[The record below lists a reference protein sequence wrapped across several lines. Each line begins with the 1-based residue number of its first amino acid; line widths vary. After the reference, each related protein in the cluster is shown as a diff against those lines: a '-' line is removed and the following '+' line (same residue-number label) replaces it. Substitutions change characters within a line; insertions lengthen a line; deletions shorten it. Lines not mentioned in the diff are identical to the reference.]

1 MNNIS
6 KIKDFIINEN
16 ESKMIINQVSDNIG
30 LFYNSLITNFCD
42 TEKIR
47 LVNNSGLEIIES
59 QNLFLNKEIKLFI
72 SKNKS
77 LVAKM
82 LEMNDKIIV
91 ISDYKTFKQFTNR
104 TLSINGY
111 EYHNDIKDYIKNEHK
126 IGDLN
131 LIEFCI
137 TNPHLAFS
145 EISKYLINS
154 NGYIKDTDISEKNNF
169 ILDLRKK
176 LFNLKRNNGNVK
188 SIYENLKKEIKYKKF
203 SFLIYWSKNYTAL
216 NFHKKF

>member
-30 LFYNSLITNFCD
+30 LFYTGVITNFCEA
-42 TEKIR
+42 EKIR
-47 LVNNSGLEIIES
+47 VVKNLSLEIIDS
-59 QNLFLNKEIKLFI
+59 QDLFLDKEIKFFF
-72 SKNKS
+72 SNNKNLITKI
-77 LVAKM
+77 
-82 LEMNDKIIV
+82 LEMNDKTIV
-91 ISDYKTFKQFTNR
+91 VSDYKTFRQFTNR

-111 EYHNDIKDYIKNEHK
+111 EYHNDIKNYIRNEHK
-126 IGDLN
+126 IDDFN

-154 NGYIKDTDISEKNNF
+154 NGYIKDTEISEKNNF
-169 ILDLRKK
+169 ILDLRKE
-176 LFNLKRNNGNVK
+176 LFDLKRNNRNIK

-203 SFLIYWSKNYTAL
+203 NFLTY
-216 NFHKKF
+216 

>member
-1 MNNIS
+1 MDNIS

-30 LFYNSLITNFCD
+30 LFYTSVITNFCKA
-42 TEKIR
+42 EKIR
-47 LVNNSGLEIIES
+47 VVKNLNLERIDS
-59 QNLFLNKEIKLFI
+59 QNLFLDKEIMLFF
-72 SKNKS
+72 SNNKN
-77 LVAKM
+77 VVTKM

-111 EYHNDIKDYIKNEHK
+111 EYHNDIKKYIRNEHK
-126 IGDLN
+126 VDDLN

-137 TNPHLAFS
+137 TNPHLTFS

-154 NGYIKDTDISEKNNF
+154 CGYIKDSGVSEKNNF
-169 ILDLRKK
+169 ILDLRKE
-176 LFNLKRNNGNVK
+176 LFDLKRNNRNIK
-188 SIYENLKKEIKYKKF
+188 SIYENLKKEIQYKKF
-203 SFLIYWSKNYTAL
+203 NFLTY
-216 NFHKKF
+216 

>member
-30 LFYNSLITNFCD
+30 LFYTSVINNFCEA
-42 TEKIR
+42 EKIR
-47 LVNNSGLEIIES
+47 VVKNSNLERIDS
-59 QNLFLNKEIKLFI
+59 QNLFLDREIMLFFSNNK
-72 SKNKS
+72 N
-77 LVAKM
+77 LVTKI

-91 ISDYKTFKQFTNR
+91 VSDYKTFKQFTNR
-104 TLSINGY
+104 SLSINGY
-111 EYHNDIKDYIKNEHK
+111 EYHNDIKSYIRNEHK
-126 IGDLN
+126 VDDLN

-137 TNPHLAFS
+137 TNPHLTFS

-154 NGYIKDTDISEKNNF
+154 CGYIKDSGVSEKNNF

-176 LFNLKRNNGNVK
+176 LFDLKKNNRNIK

-203 SFLIYWSKNYTAL
+203 NFLTY
-216 NFHKKF
+216 

>member
-30 LFYNSLITNFCD
+30 LFYTSVITNFCEA
-42 TEKIR
+42 EKIS
-47 LVNNSGLEIIES
+47 VVKNSSLEIIDS
-59 QNLFLNKEIKLFI
+59 QNLFLDKEIKIFF
-72 SKNKS
+72 SNNKN
-77 LVAKM
+77 LVTKI
-82 LEMNDKIIV
+82 LEMNDKTIV
-91 ISDYKTFKQFTNR
+91 VSDYKTFKQFTNR

-111 EYHNDIKDYIKNEHK
+111 EYHNDIKNYIRNEHK
-126 IGDLN
+126 VDDLN

-154 NGYIKDTDISEKNNF
+154 YGYIKDTGISEKNNF
-169 ILDLRKK
+169 ILDLRKE
-176 LFNLKRNNGNVK
+176 LFDLKRNNRNIK

-203 SFLIYWSKNYTAL
+203 NFLTY
-216 NFHKKF
+216 

>member
-16 ESKMIINQVSDNIG
+16 ENKMIINQVSDNIG
-30 LFYNSLITNFCD
+30 LFYTSVITYFCEA
-42 TEKIR
+42 EKIR
-47 LVNNSGLEIIES
+47 VVKNSSLEVTDS
-59 QNLFLNKEIKLFI
+59 QNLFFDKEIKLFF
-72 SKNKS
+72 SNNKNVVTKT
-77 LVAKM
+77 

-104 TLSINGY
+104 TLSVNGY
-111 EYHNDIKDYIKNEHK
+111 EYHSDIKNYIRNEHK
-126 IGDLN
+126 VDNLK

-154 NGYIKDTDISEKNNF
+154 YGYIKDTGISEKNNF

-176 LFNLKRNNGNVK
+176 LFDLKRNNRNIK
-188 SIYENLKKEIKYKKF
+188 SIYQNLKKEIKYKKF
-203 SFLIYWSKNYTAL
+203 NFLTY
-216 NFHKKF
+216 

>member
-30 LFYNSLITNFCD
+30 LFYTSVITNFCEA
-42 TEKIR
+42 EKIS
-47 LVNNSGLEIIES
+47 VVKNSSLEIIDS
-59 QNLFLNKEIKLFI
+59 QNLFLDKEIKIFF
-72 SKNKS
+72 SNNKN
-77 LVAKM
+77 LVTKI
-82 LEMNDKIIV
+82 LEMNDKTIV
-91 ISDYKTFKQFTNR
+91 VSDYKTFRQFTNR

-111 EYHNDIKDYIKNEHK
+111 EYHNDIKNYIRNEHK
-126 IGDLN
+126 VDDLN

-154 NGYIKDTDISEKNNF
+154 YGYIKDTCISEKNNF
-169 ILDLRKK
+169 ILDLRKE
-176 LFNLKRNNGNVK
+176 LFDLKRNNRNIK

-203 SFLIYWSKNYTAL
+203 NFLTY
-216 NFHKKF
+216 

>member
-30 LFYNSLITNFCD
+30 LFYTNVITNFCD
-42 TEKIR
+42 AEKIR
-47 LVNNSGLEIIES
+47 VVKNSSIEITDS
-59 QNLFLNKEIKLFI
+59 QDLFLEKEIKLFF
-72 SKNKS
+72 SNNKN
-77 LVAKM
+77 LITKM
-82 LEMNDKIIV
+82 LETNDRIIV
-91 ISDYKTFKQFTNR
+91 VSDYKTFKEFTNR
-104 TLSINGY
+104 TLSVNGY
-111 EYHNDIKDYIKNEHK
+111 EYQNDIKNYIRNEREVD
-126 IGDLN
+126 DLN

-154 NGYIKDTDISEKNNF
+154 YGYVRDTGISEKNDF
-169 ILDLRKK
+169 ILDLRKE
-176 LFNLKRNNGNVK
+176 LFYLKRNNRNIK

-203 SFLIYWSKNYTAL
+203 NFLTY
-216 NFHKKF
+216 

>member
-1 MNNIS
+1 MDNIS

-30 LFYNSLITNFCD
+30 LFYTSVITNFCKA
-42 TEKIR
+42 EKIR
-47 LVNNSGLEIIES
+47 VVKNSSLERIDS
-59 QNLFLNKEIKLFI
+59 QNLFLDREIMLFFSNNK
-72 SKNKS
+72 N
-77 LVAKM
+77 LVTKI

-91 ISDYKTFKQFTNR
+91 VSDYKTFKQFTNR
-104 TLSINGY
+104 SLSINGY
-111 EYHNDIKDYIKNEHK
+111 EYHNDIKSYIRNEHK
-126 IGDLN
+126 VDDLN

-137 TNPHLAFS
+137 TNPHLTFS

-154 NGYIKDTDISEKNNF
+154 CGYIKDTGVSEKNNF

-176 LFNLKRNNGNVK
+176 LFDLKKNNRNIK

-203 SFLIYWSKNYTAL
+203 NFLTY
-216 NFHKKF
+216 

>member
-1 MNNIS
+1 MDNNIS
-6 KIKDFIINEN
+6 KIKDFITDEN
-16 ESKMIINQVSDNIG
+16 ESKMIVNQVSDNIG
-30 LFYNSLITNFCD
+30 LFYTSVITNFCKA
-42 TEKIR
+42 EKIR
-47 LVNNSGLEIIES
+47 VVKNLNLKRIDS
-59 QNLFLNKEIKLFI
+59 QNLFLDKEIMLFF
-72 SKNKS
+72 SNNKN
-77 LVAKM
+77 VVTKM

-111 EYHNDIKDYIKNEHK
+111 EYHNDIKKYIRDEHK
-126 IGDLN
+126 VDDLN

-154 NGYIKDTDISEKNNF
+154 YGYVRDTGISEKNDF
-169 ILDLRKK
+169 ILDLRKE
-176 LFNLKRNNGNVK
+176 LFYLKRNNINIK

-203 SFLIYWSKNYTAL
+203 NFLTY
-216 NFHKKF
+216 

>member
-1 MNNIS
+1 MKTELKKFAMNNIS
-6 KIKDFIINEN
+6 KIRDFIINEN

-30 LFYNSLITNFCD
+30 LFYTSVITNFCKA
-42 TEKIR
+42 EKIR
-47 LVNNSGLEIIES
+47 VVKNLNLERIDS
-59 QNLFLNKEIKLFI
+59 QNLFLDKEIMLFF
-72 SKNKS
+72 SNNKN
-77 LVAKM
+77 VVTKM

-104 TLSINGY
+104 TLSVNGY
-111 EYHNDIKDYIKNEHK
+111 EYQNDIKNYIRNERK
-126 IGDLN
+126 VDDLN

-154 NGYIKDTDISEKNNF
+154 YGYVRDTGISEKNDF
-169 ILDLRKK
+169 ILDLRKE
-176 LFNLKRNNGNVK
+176 LFYLKRNNRNIK

-203 SFLIYWSKNYTAL
+203 NFLTY
-216 NFHKKF
+216 

>member
-59 QNLFLNKEIKLFI
+59 QNLFLDKEIKLFI

-203 SFLIYWSKNYTAL
+203 SFLIY
-216 NFHKKF
+216 

>member
-1 MNNIS
+1 MDNIS
-6 KIKDFIINEN
+6 KIKDFIINDN
-16 ESKMIINQVSDNIG
+16 ESKMIVNQVSDNIG

-59 QNLFLNKEIKLFI
+59 QNLFLDKEIKLFI

-104 TLSINGY
+104 ALSINGY
-111 EYHNDIKDYIKNEHK
+111 EYHNDIKDYIRNEHK
-126 IGDLN
+126 IGNLN

-154 NGYIKDTDISEKNNF
+154 YGYIKDTGISEKNNF
-169 ILDLRKK
+169 ILDLRKE
-176 LFNLKRNNGNVK
+176 LFDLKRNNRNIK

-203 SFLIYWSKNYTAL
+203 NFLTY
-216 NFHKKF
+216 

>member
-1 MNNIS
+1 MDNIS

-30 LFYNSLITNFCD
+30 LFYTSVITNFCEA
-42 TEKIR
+42 EKIR
-47 LVNNSGLEIIES
+47 VVKNSNLERIDS
-59 QNLFLNKEIKLFI
+59 QNLFLDREIMLFFSNNK
-72 SKNKS
+72 N
-77 LVAKM
+77 LVTKI

-91 ISDYKTFKQFTNR
+91 VSDYKTFKQFTNR
-104 TLSINGY
+104 SLSINGY
-111 EYHNDIKDYIKNEHK
+111 EYHNDIKSYIRNEHK
-126 IGDLN
+126 VDDLN

-137 TNPHLAFS
+137 TNPHLTFS

-154 NGYIKDTDISEKNNF
+154 CGYIKDSGVSEKNNF

-176 LFNLKRNNGNVK
+176 LFDLKKNNRNIK

-203 SFLIYWSKNYTAL
+203 NFLTY
-216 NFHKKF
+216 

>member
-1 MNNIS
+1 MDNIS

-30 LFYNSLITNFCD
+30 LFYTSVITNFCKA
-42 TEKIR
+42 EKIR
-47 LVNNSGLEIIES
+47 VVKNSSLERIDS
-59 QNLFLNKEIKLFI
+59 QNLFLDREIMLFFSNNK
-72 SKNKS
+72 N
-77 LVAKM
+77 LVTKI

-91 ISDYKTFKQFTNR
+91 VSDYKTFKQFTNR
-104 TLSINGY
+104 SLSINGY
-111 EYHNDIKDYIKNEHK
+111 EYHNDIKSYIRNEHK
-126 IGDLN
+126 VDDLN

-137 TNPHLAFS
+137 TNPHLTFS

-154 NGYIKDTDISEKNNF
+154 CGYIKDSGVSEKNNF

-176 LFNLKRNNGNVK
+176 LFDLKKNNRNIK

-203 SFLIYWSKNYTAL
+203 NFLTY
-216 NFHKKF
+216 

>member
-1 MNNIS
+1 MNNII

-30 LFYNSLITNFCD
+30 LFYTSVITNFCEV
-42 TEKIR
+42 EKIR
-47 LVNNSGLEIIES
+47 VVRNSNLEIIDS
-59 QNLFLNKEIKLFI
+59 QNLFLDKEIKLFF
-72 SKNKS
+72 SNNKN
-77 LVAKM
+77 LVKKI
-82 LEMNDKIIV
+82 LEMNDKTIV
-91 ISDYKTFKQFTNR
+91 VSDYKTFKQFTNL

-111 EYHNDIKDYIKNEHK
+111 EYHSDIKNYIRNEYK
-126 IGDLN
+126 IDNLN

-154 NGYIKDTDISEKNNF
+154 YGYIKDTSISEKNNF
-169 ILDLRKK
+169 ILDLRKE
-176 LFNLKRNNGNVK
+176 LFDLKRNNINIK

-203 SFLIYWSKNYTAL
+203 NFLTY
-216 NFHKKF
+216 